1 MNAPARIADFT
12 FEDNAEELAQ
22 QITLLAGQIN
32 AATHRLLKLIA
43 EFDNCKGW
51 SGGGTVRTCAHWLNW
66 QCGIV
71 LGAAREKVRVAHR
84 LEELPLIDAAF
95 EKGEISYSK
104 VRAMT
109 RVATADNEDYLLM
122 IARHGT
128 ASHMEK
134 LVGKFDKVKKQLS
147 DRRRENEQENNR
159 KLLYYQDEDGMWV
172 IHAKL
177 PPEAG
182 EQVIKALEAVAAPIQ
197 AEHQKT
203 LLEHAPGELEDV
215 SAETFSETVERE
227 EQESGNHFQELL
239 EHTRADALVKITEH
253 FLATSAGANSLQ
265 ALKGAE
271 RCQIMLHVDIDT
283 LQKSGSTHSHGP
295 HCCEFEHQQW
305 LSPDTARRLSCD
317 ASLVTVLENN
327 NGEVLNIGRR
337 ARTVPPAIRRALAL
351 RDKTCRVPGCC
362 ESRYVDAHHI
372 RHWADGGETSL
383 DNLVTLCRYHHRLL
397 HQGGFSIEAVQSNGV
412 DSPALRFSTPAG
424 ITIETSVFPQFPDV
438 SAETSAEAMRQ
449 LAPNV
454 DATTGRPYWTGEA
467 MDYGMAID
475 GLLRRSRQTC

>member
-1 MNAPARIADFT
+1 MNAPARIADFVINS
-12 FEDNAEELAQ
+12 NADDLAQ

-43 EFDNCKGW
+43 EFDTCKGW

-66 QCGIV
+66 QCGIA

-109 RVATADNEDYLLM
+109 RVATAENEDYLLM

-134 LVGKFDKVKKQLS
+134 LVGKFDRVQRQRT
-147 DRRRENEQENNR
+147 DRQHDKEQENAR
-159 KLLYYQDEDGMWV
+159 KLVYYQNDDGMWV

-182 EQVIKALEAVAAPIQ
+182 EQVIKALEAVVAPIQ
-197 AEHQKT
+197 EERQR
-203 LLEHAPGELEDV
+203 ELQESCSTDAHGDV
-215 SAETFSETVERE
+215 SAETFSATVEHEKR
-227 EQESGNHFQELL
+227 ESGNHFQELL

-253 FLATSAGANSLQ
+253 FLATSAGGTSLQ

-283 LQKSGSTHSHGP
+283 LQRNGSTHAPNP
-295 HCCEFEHQQW
+295 HCREFEHQQW

-317 ASLVTVLENN
+317 ASLVT
-327 NGEVLNIGRR
+327 
-337 ARTVPPAIRRALAL
+337 
-351 RDKTCRVPGCC
+351 
-362 ESRYVDAHHI
+362 
-372 RHWADGGETSL
+372 
-383 DNLVTLCRYHHRLL
+383 LCRYHHRLL
-397 HQGGFSIEAVQSNGV
+397 HQGSFSIEAVRDEGH
-412 DSPALRFSTPAG
+412 DSPALRFISAAG
-424 ITIETSVFPQFPDV
+424 ATIETSFFPQFPGV
-438 SAETSAEAMRQ
+438 SAETSPLALQR
-449 LAPNV
+449 LAPDV
-454 DATTGRPYWTGEA
+454 DATTSCPYWTGEH
-467 MDYGMAID
+467 MDYGMAVD
-475 GLLRRSRQTC
+475 GLLRRTQ